1 MNYISLIGIGISLLL
16 TLIGAIYAYRCWML
30 WRHTS
35 LSGVGVEVTKRS
47 FLSSNFKLILIV
59 GGLNGLHVI
68 FETAEALDL
77 LSPPWLKDIF
87 ELIYYLNIVAIMSVL
102 LILSIL
108 WYRLLFRV
116 NRWDKRWIKPK

>member
-1 MNYISLIGIGISLLL
+1 MIYTYFIGIGASLLL
-16 TLIGAIYAYRCWML
+16 TFAGAIYAYRCWML

-47 FLSSNFKLILIV
+47 FLSSNFKLTLIV
-59 GGLNGLHVI
+59 GGLNGIHVI

-77 LSPPWLKDIF
+77 VSPPWLKDIF
-87 ELIYYLNIVAIMSVL
+87 GLLYYLNIVAIMSVL
-102 LILSIL
+102 LILSIM
-108 WYRLLFRV
+108 WYRLLLRV